1 MTGMMTSK
9 YNTKKNEPLVEGEER
24 ELQFQGQP
32 GLHKK
37 FGQFKLHSEC
47 HVKTV
52 HIT

>member
-9 YNTKKNEPLVEGEER
+9 YNNNKKNQPLVEGEER

-37 FGQFKLHSEC
+37 FKANLSY
-47 HVKTV
+47 TV
-52 HIT
+52 SAM